1 MVYIYIYMNGM
12 NGIYIYIYI
21 YSEFS
26 HEWHGDFSIVF
37 CMFTRGYSI
46 LVGGLE
52 HEWIIVPLILGIS

>member
-1 MVYIYIYMNGM
+1 MNGVYIYMNG
-12 NGIYIYIYI
+12 IEWDLYIYI

>member
-1 MVYIYIYMNGM
+1 MVCIYMNGIEWD
-12 NGIYIYIYI
+12 IYIYIYI

-26 HEWHGDFSIVF
+26 HEWQGDFSIVF
-37 CMFTRGYSI
+37 CMFTRGYSM